1 MAQNR
6 PTRRKPRSPTARPG
20 TPESAFELKQTEPA
34 GAVSPASRRSAK
46 RASRAGRK
54 KVITT
59 VNLEPDVRAFLDVLM
74 TRYDRDRSYIVNAL
88 VKRLMTGDGVER
100 DAAGQPICPPALL
113 G

>member
-1 MAQNR
+1 MAQTR
-6 PTRRKPRSPTARPG
+6 PTSSPD
-20 TPESAFELKQTEPA
+20 S
-34 GAVSPASRRSAK
+34 SRRNPDGRK
-46 RASRAGRK
+46 RASRKAIRK

-88 VKRLMTGDGVER
+88 VKRLMTGDGTGGPDTPR
-100 DAAGQPICPPALL
+100 DAGGQPICPPALL